1 MVSTLWARSLSV
13 VLVLWLAALQ
23 PEPGDWAERRGQAA
37 LALDTQPGN
46 VQLWS
51 DYCVAAWRGGDQ
63 SVLKTCSERAPQS
76 IIDVSYAVSAG
87 RLPSGDSGWA
97 LRAQVEG
104 LFARARYDEARRAAQ
119 RLYEVEPDN
128 QWALEVAI
136 NAAMAEGDAAMA
148 SALARRGDE
157 RFGGPFAGYAARAQQ
172 QLVSRGGRADWLFL
186 GGIMLLLWV
195 SFRQAKRH
203 VRGARNRTKARRA
216 DVGRLATSSAAHRQ
230 SPR

>member
-1 MVSTLWARSLSV
+1 M

-104 LFARARYDEARRAAQ
+104 LFARARAAQ

-157 RFGGPFAGYAARAQQ
+157 RIGGPFAGYAARAQQ

-216 DVGRLATSSAAHRQ
+216 DVSRLATSSAAHRQ